1 MFTTPEQAAVAS
13 IIGLMVGLASYAV
26 MQWRDARRAEA
37 ESYRQQV
44 AEMANAWGGARERGL
59 DSRPAQAESAP
70 ADNIA
75 DYWDREDLITLLFE
89 ERVVQAGV
97 DRPWAPR
104 LIAARTRR
112 MTPEQV
118 H

>member
-1 MFTTPEQAAVAS
+1 MFTTPEQAAAAS
-13 IIGLMVGLASYAV
+13 VIGLMVGLASYAV
-26 MQWRDARRAEA
+26 MQWRDARKAEA

-44 AEMANAWGGARERGL
+44 AEMSKARAADKALEVE
-59 DSRPAQAESAP
+59 SRPAHVESVP

-89 ERVVQAGV
+89 ERVIQAGV

-112 MTPEQV
+112 LAPEQV